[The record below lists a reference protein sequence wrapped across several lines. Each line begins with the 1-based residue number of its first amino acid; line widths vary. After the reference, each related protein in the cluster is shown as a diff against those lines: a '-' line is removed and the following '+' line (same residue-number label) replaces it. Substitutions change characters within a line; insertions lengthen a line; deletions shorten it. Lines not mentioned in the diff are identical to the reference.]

1 MRTIQFTIKARTVES
16 YLYGGYLFLLMED
29 GRILYVSYPYL
40 INQLCERYPRY
51 AKLIQLAFLHNEYFR
66 SKAASLLLGIDEVR
80 QAISQLWDKAAQEI
94 RIEIDF
100 ASIEN
105 DCHSMGTWQDMPL
118 DVYMYDMRMFVASR
132 SGLMESRLRPDFE
145 SPDYSLH
152 PTPFEKCFDSKV
164 IAVSAR
170 AGKVVLSADKEGLLY
185 GDALVKDACVRI
197 DDRDH
202 IAGRSLRTGWSHFDL
217 INYSS
222 ANAFQYLRNTT
233 GLLEPDSKERFRF
246 GDVVEKKRIVDFAA
260 SSFDRDAMMSRSG
273 IPMENIRY
281 CFNVSGKSFFLMD
294 NGIVLNSAIKVKEE
308 ENAVYYSPVV
318 KRVPYERG
326 EISRRKPLKVAEVP
340 NGYVISFFDKVVL
353 YQKENERVLEESPAF
368 NIRAYMGSKNYRDI
382 VTVTKEEG
390 VSFHSI
396 DVLDTVP
403 KVRAIRRG

>member
-1 MRTIQFTIKARTVES
+1 MRTIQFTIKARAVES

-40 INQLCERYPRY
+40 INQLCEQYPQY

-80 QAISQLWDKAAQEI
+80 QAISQLWDKAAREI
-94 RIEIDF
+94 RIEIGFDR
-100 ASIEN
+100 IERE
-105 DCHSMGTWQDMPL
+105 CHVMGTWQDMPL

-152 PTPFEKCFDSKV
+152 PTPFEKCFDSK
-164 IAVSAR
+164 IISVSAR
-170 AGKVVLSADKEGLLY
+170 AGKIVLSADKEGLFY

-202 IAGRSLRTGWSHFDL
+202 IAGRSLRTGWSYFDL
-217 INYSS
+217 INYSA

-246 GDVVEKKRIVDFAA
+246 GDVLERKRIVDFAA
-260 SSFDRDAMMSRSG
+260 STFEMDDMILRER
-273 IPMENIRY
+273 IPRESVRY
-281 CFNVSGKSFFLMD
+281 CFNVAGKSFFWMD

-308 ENAVYYSPVV
+308 ENAVYYSSVV
-318 KRVPYERG
+318 KRVSYERG
-326 EISRRKPLKVAEVP
+326 EISRRKPLKVVEVP
-340 NGYVISFFDKVVL
+340 NGYVVSFFDKVVF
-353 YQKENERVLEESPAF
+353 YQEENECVLEESPAF

-396 DVLDTVP
+396 DALDTVP